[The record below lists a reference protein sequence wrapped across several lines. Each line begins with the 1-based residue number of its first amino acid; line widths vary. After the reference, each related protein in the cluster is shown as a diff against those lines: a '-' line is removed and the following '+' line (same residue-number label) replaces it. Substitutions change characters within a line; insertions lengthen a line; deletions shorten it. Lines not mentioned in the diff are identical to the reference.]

1 MGVVSVSL
9 SSLFI
14 RLVGTAPLKIAFY
27 RTLIAS
33 SVYLL
38 VNIIKDKKIF
48 TKVNHN
54 SEIIFSGFLLALHFA
69 LWISAFEHT
78 TVAGVVIPLLIQ
90 PIIIGLFSWLFFKE
104 SISKKSFISLAVI
117 SFGILLM
124 NLWDFRIT
132 SSIGFGDLLS
142 TVGTIVLCF
151 YFLFAKKLGKKIG
164 TLRFNFYTY
173 SIASMFLLAFSLI
186 KKLPIK
192 VMMILSL
199 KELFFYILLAVIC
212 SFLGYT
218 FINLSFKHLKAISV
232 SVGLL
237 GEPLLGMLWAGI
249 FLGEK
254 LTVPQFFGLVI
265 TTTGILIYFK
275 SKSKIM

>member
-1 MGVVSVSL
+1 LGVVSVSL

-90 PIIIGLFSWLFFKE
+90 PI
-104 SISKKSFISLAVI
+104 
-117 SFGILLM
+117 
-124 NLWDFRIT
+124 NL
-132 SSIGFGDLLS
+132 
-142 TVGTIVLCF
+142 
-151 YFLFAKKLGKKIG
+151 
-164 TLRFNFYTY
+164 
-173 SIASMFLLAFSLI
+173 
-186 KKLPIK
+186 
-192 VMMILSL
+192 
-199 KELFFYILLAVIC
+199 
-212 SFLGYT
+212 
-218 FINLSFKHLKAISV
+218 
-232 SVGLL
+232 
-237 GEPLLGMLWAGI
+237 
-249 FLGEK
+249 
-254 LTVPQFFGLVI
+254 
-265 TTTGILIYFK
+265 
-275 SKSKIM
+275 